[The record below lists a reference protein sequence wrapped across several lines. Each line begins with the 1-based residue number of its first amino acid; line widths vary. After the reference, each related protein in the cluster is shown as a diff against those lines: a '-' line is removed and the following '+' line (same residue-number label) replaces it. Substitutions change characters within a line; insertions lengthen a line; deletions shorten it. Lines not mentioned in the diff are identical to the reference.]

1 MSCISS
7 TYPFGLATLHKT
19 WFKQDAKK
27 RGRGCKTSY
36 LLPDGQKKSLTVLLK
51 EYSVAGSLGLLE
63 NVKLIAS
70 GTQRFWFVDGNK
82 NTLTTANSVASRE
95 TV

>member
-1 MSCISS
+1 MQNIVSF
-7 TYPFGLATLHKT
+7 TRWA
-19 WFKQDAKK
+19 
-27 RGRGCKTSY
+27 
-36 LLPDGQKKSLTVLLK
+36 KKSLTVLLK

-63 NVKLIAS
+63 NVKLIAG
-70 GTQRFWFVDGNK
+70 GTQRFWLVDGNK